1 MAIKFIIASTEG
13 FLNKAGLT
21 QNIAQAKSYNTLASA
36 KQHLVDG
43 EWIERIETVTQ
54 FGQTST
60 TALGKVDAAEVE
72 AAEAIPVVPRDDKAV
87 FILTDDEGLYFNK
100 KGFTE
105 DVSKALTSPNP
116 DYLAGF
122 VAKTGATGYLHS
134 AVSRYEA
141 GTYVLT
147 DISDII
153 VEIPVDVAGVKV
165 IDDEIQVF
173 VKG

>member
-1 MAIKFIIASTEG
+1 MAIKFIIATTEG
-13 FLNKAGLT
+13 YANKAGLT
-21 QNIAQAKSYNTLASA
+21 QNIAQAKSFNTLPSA
-36 KQHLVDG
+36 KQHLTEG
-43 EWIERIETVTQ
+43 AWIERIETVTQ

-60 TALGKVDAAEVE
+60 TALGKVDDAEVA
-72 AAEAIPVVPRDDKAV
+72 AAEALPTVSRADKAV
-87 FILTDDEGLYFNK
+87 FILTNDEGQFFNK
-100 KGFTE
+100 KGFT
-105 DVSKALTSPNP
+105 DDINKALTSPNP

-122 VAKTGATGYLHS
+122 VAKSGATGYLRS

-141 GTYVLT
+141 GTYLLT
-147 DISDII
+147 DISDVI

>member
-21 QNIAQAKSYNTLASA
+21 QNIAQAKSYNTLAAA
-36 KQHLVDG
+36 KQYLPDNA
-43 EWIERIETVTQ
+43 WIERIETVTA

-60 TALGKVDAAEVE
+60 TALGKVDDAEVAGVE
-72 AAEAIPVVPRDDKAV
+72 ALPTVSRADKAV
-87 FILTDDEGLYFNK
+87 FILTNDEGQFFNK
-100 KGFTE
+100 KGFT
-105 DVSKALTSPNP
+105 DDINKALTSPNP

-122 VAKTGATGYLHS
+122 VAKSGVTGYLRS

-141 GTYVLT
+141 GTYSLT
-147 DISDII
+147 DVSDIL

-165 IDDEIQVF
+165 IDDEIQVL

>member
-1 MAIKFIIASTEG
+1 MAIKFVIASTEG

-21 QNIAQAKSYNTLASA
+21 DNIAQAKSYKSLAAA
-36 KQHLVDG
+36 KQYLPDNA
-43 EWIERIETVTQ
+43 WIERIETVTE

-60 TALGKVDAAEVE
+60 TALGKVDDEVVAGVE
-72 AAEAIPVVPRDDKAV
+72 ALTFASRADKAV
-87 FILTDDEGLYFNK
+87 FILTDDHGAYFNK

-122 VAKTGATGYLHS
+122 VAKSGATGYLHS

-141 GTYVLT
+141 GTYTLT
-147 DISDII
+147 DISDVI